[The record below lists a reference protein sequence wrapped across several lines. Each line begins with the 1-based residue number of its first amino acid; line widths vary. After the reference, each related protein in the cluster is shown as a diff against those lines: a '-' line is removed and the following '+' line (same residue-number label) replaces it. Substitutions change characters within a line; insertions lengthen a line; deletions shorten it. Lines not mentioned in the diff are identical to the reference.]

1 MSTSQ
6 PSSPLCV
13 MIVEDHAMVAEG
25 LEMVIEAQDGLEVCG
40 SARSVADAVT
50 VAEDTQPDVAVVD
63 YRLPDGTGA
72 DVTERL
78 GTVSPR
84 TRVLILTAMDGEA
97 VLSRAIAS
105 GAVAFIRKTEHLDEI
120 IKAVRAVGAGETY
133 FSSDVLSSL
142 VNTIRR
148 PKETAGSDLT
158 PRELEVLDLLAK
170 GHSTAS
176 IIDELVISPH
186 TARNH
191 IRNILTKLHAHSK
204 LEAVTIAAHAGLVHL
219 D

>member
-1 MSTSQ
+1 
-6 PSSPLCV
+6 

>member
-1 MSTSQ
+1 
-6 PSSPLCV
+6 
-13 MIVEDHAMVAEG
+13 
-25 LEMVIEAQDGLEVCG
+25 
-40 SARSVADAVT
+40 